1 MAMKQSGNLEKSYT
15 RLTQK
20 SLRIN
25 KQEDAI
31 ILCFQSPPY
40 MSLASAY
47 SRLLR
52 EMEIQ
57 PTPTNPLDPSAP
69 VPKSTVKTLL
79 LSNFPCI
86 LFPKDSADD
95 DTMRL
100 SQVTFHTCADI
111 LLFSRTWH
119 KRRKSRPAYRQFDSI
134 IIPIYSG
141 WPGSDTELFC
151 HPSKLLPDLKK
162 EDDFHPKIPMEIKTA
177 YRPSNRTAVQVHRN
191 PNISQNSLTI

>member
-1 MAMKQSGNLEKSYT
+1 
-15 RLTQK
+15 
-20 SLRIN
+20 
-25 KQEDAI
+25 
-31 ILCFQSPPY
+31 

-69 VPKSTVKTLL
+69 VPKSTVKHYCYLT
-79 LSNFPCI
+79 SHVNI

-100 SQVTFHTCADI
+100 SQVTFYICADI
-111 LLFSRTWH
+111 LLFPAPGTSGGKVDQLIVSLTRLSFRYTPDGQDRT
-119 KRRKSRPAYRQFDSI
+119 R
-134 IIPIYSG
+134 
-141 WPGSDTELFC
+141 
-151 HPSKLLPDLKK
+151 LLPDLKK

-177 YRPSNRTAVQVHRN
+177 YPTIESDSSPGPSESEYLQK
-191 PNISQNSLTI
+191 LTIVYLNEACMSSAGRG